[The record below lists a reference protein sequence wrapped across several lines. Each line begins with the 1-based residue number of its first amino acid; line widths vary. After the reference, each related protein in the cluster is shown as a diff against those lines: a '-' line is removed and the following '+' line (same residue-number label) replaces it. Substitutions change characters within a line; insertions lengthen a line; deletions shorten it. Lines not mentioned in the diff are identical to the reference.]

1 MCHSSVQRTVALL
14 PRRVWPDHSCITL
27 STRTHTHS
35 HTHTHTH
42 THTHGTEHAE
52 RRSSRTLLQDDP
64 PGPYLPTT
72 PESGSLHT
80 RTHTHTHG
88 KEHAEGR
95 SSRTLPADHSWIR
108 LSAHTHTHT
117 HTERSTRRD
126 APPGPPGSYLP
137 TTPAS
142 HSPHI
147 HTHKHTHTRSGAC
160 GGTLLQDP
168 THNSYHADLNTAT
181 VDNFPSSWGSIKTHF
196 KCAHM
201 PLLH

>member
-1 MCHSSVQRTVALL
+1 MCHSSVQRMVALL

-27 STRTHTHS
+27 STRTHTH
-35 HTHTHTH
+35 THTHM
-42 THTHGTEHAE
+42 E
-52 RRSSRTLLQDDP
+52 RSMRRDDP

-80 RTHTHTHG
+80 RTRTRTRTHTRNGACGGTLLQDPTCRPLLNQALRTHTHTQTHTHTHTHG
-88 KEHAEGR
+88 TEHAEGR
-95 SSRTLPADHSWIR
+95 SSRTSRILPANHSCITF
-108 LSAHTHTHT
+108 STHTNT
-117 HTERSTRRD
+117 H
-126 APPGPPGSYLP
+126 A
-137 TTPAS
+137 
-142 HSPHI
+142 
-147 HTHKHTHTRSGAC
+147 HTHTRSGAC